1 MNKIGKSNIGKTKSG
16 EKKLLKEKFIMS
28 HPKNLTK
35 NDIEFS
41 TEMEKYFKKS
51 LGTNMDKLRNFSKY
65 VPRQSLAL
73 FLAKHEIFKKI
84 INVHGHII
92 ECGVFLGGGLM
103 TWAQLS
109 AIYEPYNHTRR
120 IVGFDTFE
128 GFPHI
133 DEKDKSKEEYPHKT
147 KGGLSVISAKRILDD
162 LQECI
167 RLYDINRPL
176 GHIPRIELIKGDA
189 TKTIPQYVE
198 KNKHLVVALLY
209 LDFDLYEPTKVAL
222 QHFLPRMPKGSVI
235 GFDELNQPY
244 WPGETLAVL
253 EEVGIRNLHIQRFE
267 FCPQISFAVLE

>member
-1 MNKIGKSNIGKTKSG
+1 MKSKIKKEKIG
-16 EKKLLKEKFIMS
+16 KFIMS

-41 TEMEKYFKKS
+41 EGMQEYFKNS
-51 LGTNMDKLRNFSKY
+51 LGTVMDKLRNFPKY

-84 INVHGHII
+84 LNVHGHII
-92 ECGVFLGGGLM
+92 EAGVFLGGGLM

-120 IVGFDTFE
+120 IIGFDTFS
-128 GFPHI
+128 GFPDI
-133 DEKDKSKEEYPHKT
+133 SEKDIGSADYPQRK
-147 KGGLSVISAKRILDD
+147 KGGLSVKGIEED
-162 LQECI
+162 LKECI
-167 RLYDINRPL
+167 RLYDLNRPL
-176 GHIPRIELIKGDA
+176 GHIPRIEIIKGDA
-189 TKTIPQYVE
+189 CKTIPEYVD

-222 QHFLPRMPKGSVI
+222 EHFLPRMPKGSVI

-253 EEVGIRNLHIQRFE
+253 EEIGIRNLKIQRFE